1 MTMYAPPRLN
11 TPPSRLRLAR
21 RQLLET
27 GELATGLLE
36 ARLQQSWQRSRQH
49 GLVPEGRASGVPHA
63 SAAQLARALE
73 QRRTLLAQARPV
85 MEFVAEQVRASD
97 SLVIL
102 ADPQGM
108 LLHALGDDGFADKA
122 ARVALRPGAVWLE
135 QWRGTNAIGTALA
148 DGQAVVINGAEHY
161 LQRNAFLTCAA
172 APIADANGALLGVI
186 DISGDRR
193 NHHPH
198 TLGLAR
204 SAARLIEHQL
214 FEARHGAGLVLRLHG
229 RPEGL
234 CSVTEGLAALS
245 EEGVIIGA
253 NPMGLELLGLSSSAL
268 GRCTLEQALGLTLR
282 SLLAGSPELGVRPA
296 GLPWQLR
303 GVSGSLLWCRL
314 DGARSRA
321 PAPAQ
326 VMAPASLQLTSTP
339 PVPVAAP
346 QNDALAR
353 LDSGDATMR
362 NLIARA
368 RRVIGKP
375 IALLLQGES
384 GVGKELLARA
394 CHLSGPR
401 RAGAFVAINCAAM
414 PESLIEAELFGYR
427 PGAFTGAS
435 RDGAAGLLRQADG
448 GTLFLDEIGD
458 MPLAM
463 QARLL
468 RVLQERQVVPLGGGA
483 PLPVDFALICATHRC
498 LPVEVEAQ
506 RFREDL
512 YYRLNGLSLQLP
524 PLRQRTDF
532 SALVQA
538 LLIEAAPGRCVSL
551 HPELHRALSAYRWPG
566 NLRQL
571 ANVLR
576 TCCALLDEHEDC
588 IDWAHLPDDMAAAL
602 APSRPLPERVREE
615 GRMTE
620 DLRQSSARCIQQA
633 LGLAQG
639 NRSEAAR
646 RLGISRN
653 TLYRKLREVGS

>member
-1 MTMYAPPRLN
+1 MTMYAPPRPS

-21 RQLLET
+21 QQLLET
-27 GELATGLLE
+27 GELAGGLLE
-36 ARLQQSWQRSRQH
+36 ARLQLSWQRSRQH
-49 GLVPEGRASGVPHA
+49 GLVPEGRSSGGPHA

-108 LLHALGDDGFADKA
+108 LLHALGDDSFADKA

-148 DGQAVVINGAEHY
+148 DGRAVVINGAEHY

-172 APIADANGALLGVI
+172 APIVDASGALLGVI

-193 NHHPH
+193 GYHPH

-204 SAARLIEHQL
+204 SAARMIEHQL
-214 FEARHGAGLVLRLHG
+214 FEARHGAGLVLRLHA
-229 RPEGL
+229 RLEGL
-234 CSVTEGLAALS
+234 SSVTEGLAALS
-245 EEGVIIGA
+245 EEGLIIGA
-253 NPMGLELLGLSSSAL
+253 NAIGLELLGLPSSAL
-268 GRCTLEQALGLTLR
+268 GRCTLEQALGLSWR
-282 SLLAGSPELGVRPA
+282 SLLAGSPELGVRA
-296 GLPWQLR
+296 SGQPWQLR
-303 GVSGSLLWCRL
+303 GASGGLLWCRL
-314 DGARSRA
+314 DGARSRVVLQTNA
-321 PAPAQ
+321 LVPNAKLPSNALPPAH
-326 VMAPASLQLTSTP
+326 
-339 PVPVAAP
+339 
-346 QNDALAR
+346 DALAK
-353 LDSGDATMR
+353 LDSGDTAMQA
-362 NLIARA
+362 LIARA

-427 PGAFTGAS
+427 PGAFTGAN
-435 RDGAAGLLRQADG
+435 RDGAPGLLRQAHG

-458 MPLAM
+458 MPLAL

-468 RVLQERQVVPLGGGA
+468 RVLQEREVSPLGGGA
-483 PLPVDFALICATHRC
+483 PLAVDFALICATHRC

-512 YYRLNGLSLQLP
+512 YYRINGLSLQLP

-532 SALVQA
+532 MALVQT
-538 LLIEAAPGRCVSL
+538 LLAEAAPGRSVSV
-551 HPELHRALSAYRWPG
+551 HPELQAALAAYRWPG

-571 ANVLR
+571 ANLLR
-576 TCCALLDEHEDC
+576 TACALLDEHEDC
-588 IDWAHLPDDMAAAL
+588 IDWTHLPDDLAAAL
-602 APSRPLPERVREE
+602 APAGAPVPPLDKGVVP
-615 GRMTE
+615 E
-620 DLRQSSARCIQQA
+620 DLRQLSARCIQQA

-653 TLYRKLREVGS
+653 TLYRKLREAGR